1 MNNIKNIYFPT
12 TLRDFSKIFK
22 KNSSLIAGSTYF
34 FNANKKNN
42 LLNDIIAITELPL
55 KYIKKDKKNIRIGSL
70 VTFDDIENNDIC
82 KDTYFGFLSH
92 SASNC
97 SSQLIRNMATIGG
110 NIAHPNAFNIMPLV
124 IETLNGKIKLY
135 DGKKYTIMP
144 LTDYYNKKLSGIIT
158 EIILP
163 LAYDRDFFYFEKI
176 AKTSSSWES
185 YITFS
190 FRASVKNKIIND
202 MRLVFGAITS
212 MPLSSINIEKKFTGK
227 EITKELINDISKEY
241 SEFVYNAHPSHKY
254 AEYRKNVVM
263 NTISEFFSKLSKR

>member
-12 TLRDFSKIFK
+12 TLKDFSKIYK
-22 KNSSLIAGSTYF
+22 KTSSLIAGSTYF
-34 FNANKKNN
+34 FNANRKNN
-42 LLNDIIAITELPL
+42 LSNDLISITDLPL
-55 KYIKKDKKNIRIGSL
+55 KYIKKDKRNIRIGSL

-135 DGKKYTIMP
+135 DGKKYVMMP
-144 LTDYYNKKLSGIIT
+144 LTDYYSKKPLGIIT
-158 EIILP
+158 EVILP
-163 LAYDRDFFYFEKI
+163 LAYERNFFYFEKV

-212 MPLSSINIEKKFTGK
+212 MPLSSLNIEKKFTGR
-227 EITKELINDISKEY
+227 EITKELVNDISKEY
-241 SEFVYNAHPSHKY
+241 SELVYDTHPTHKY

-263 NTISEFFSKLSKR
+263 NTVREFFLKLAKR